1 MNLNKDFLEKYDI
14 LMNEDVELALEF
26 SLNALKESNNVDFC
40 AYVADCYMSLEDYD
54 KAIEI
59 LKEALYKKCNNAT
72 YAKSLLGES
81 LFYLSRFEES
91 KTVFEDLKLEN
102 PDSFFVSAYLIDINI
117 NLAKYD
123 EAIKIGKDILNA
135 NTLDKNDTAY
145 ILVNLGWINLK
156 YLNNIDE
163 SLEYFN
169 KALKVDENIG
179 RAYIGLGEYY
189 FIIGEYNK
197 ALVNFEKAIDMQEGT
212 IDVYFKIAL
221 CYKAL
226 KQYEDALSYMNI
238 VHEADPTNEI
248 YVDELNQLETL

>member
-1 MNLNKDFLEKYDI
+1 MKFL
-14 LMNEDVELALEF
+14 
-26 SLNALKESNNVDFC
+26 FC
-40 AYVADCYMSLEDYD
+40 SAPIKGEG
-54 KAIEI
+54 
-59 LKEALYKKCNNAT
+59 T

-169 KALKVDENIG
+169 KALKVAENSFSFN
-179 RAYIGLGEYY
+179 RKKVYSS
-189 FIIGEYNK
+189 
-197 ALVNFEKAIDMQEGT
+197 ALW
-212 IDVYFKIAL
+212 
-221 CYKAL
+221 
-226 KQYEDALSYMNI
+226 
-238 VHEADPTNEI
+238 
-248 YVDELNQLETL
+248 